1 LTKRQRQKI
10 YLKMKDPQEARE
22 IFFKTFNPEPIQDA
36 EEISVHESSG
46 RITKKPI
53 FAKISSPPYHSAAM
67 DGIAVRA
74 EDTYGAT
81 ERNPKRLKIGQE
93 ALWINTGQVI
103 PEGKNAVIMAEKLNQ
118 IDEET
123 VEIESSAFPWQ
134 NTRKVGED
142 FVVTELL
149 FPQNHRIRPFDLGTL
164 IGGGIL
170 HLKVRRRPRVLI
182 IPTGSELVD
191 LSALSDPSSLKEG
204 KIIESNSSVL
214 SSLVKECGA
223 EPIVE
228 NIVEDKSEKIKEALL
243 KAVDS
248 EADVVIT
255 IAGSSAGKRDHT
267 AEVIEDTGELLVHGV
282 TIMPGKPTILGRVKG
297 KPVVGIPGYPVS
309 AYIAFDEFV
318 RPYLYRLQGSSTP
331 KKQKI
336 TAGASRDIPSKLGV
350 EECIRVNL
358 GRVGERMVAIPLPR
372 AAGSVTTLSKA
383 EAIIRIPSFS
393 EGIVAGEET
402 EAELLVDLEDI
413 ANTIV
418 IIGSHDITVDILSD
432 EIREKDSA
440 IRIASGNVGSL
451 GGLLALKKGTAHVAG
466 AHLLD
471 TATGEYNISY
481 IQKYL
486 KRVPVHVFNL
496 VVRDQGL
503 IIQRGNPRQV
513 RGIGDLTRD
522 DLSFV
527 NRQPGSG
534 TRILFDYKL
543 QEMGID
549 PSQIRGYDNEE
560 YTHMNVAVAVLNGM
574 ADVGLGIMAAAKA
587 LDLDFIPVLSE
598 QYDLVIPS
606 PFVNDHKIQLLIS
619 VARSKEFRNR
629 VEALGGYNPEKS
641 GALWKV
647 I

>member
-1 LTKRQRQKI
+1 MTKKQRQKI

-22 IFFKTFNPEPIQDA
+22 VFFKTFNPEAIHEG

-46 RITKKPI
+46 RITKEPI

-149 FPQNHRIRPFDLGTL
+149 FPQNHRLRPFDLGTL

-191 LSALSDPSSLKEG
+191 LSALSDPSCLKKG

-336 TAGASRDIPSKLGV
+336 TVGASRDIPSKLGV

-432 EIREKDSA
+432 EIRDKDSA
-440 IRIASGNVGSL
+440 VRIASGNVGSL

-486 KRVPVHVFNL
+486 KRVAVHVFNL

-513 RGIGDLTRD
+513 RRIGDLTRD

>member
-1 LTKRQRQKI
+1 
-10 YLKMKDPQEARE
+10 MKDPQEARE

-46 RITKKPI
+46 RITKEPI

-191 LSALSDPSSLKEG
+191 LSALSDLSSLKEG

-336 TAGASRDIPSKLGV
+336 TVGASRDIPSKLGV

-432 EIREKDSA
+432 EIREKDSV

-451 GGLLALKKGTAHVAG
+451 GGLLALKKGTSHVAG

>member
-1 LTKRQRQKI
+1 MTKRQRQKI

-46 RITKKPI
+46 RITKEPI

-67 DGIAVRA
+67 DGIVVRA

-149 FPQNHRIRPFDLGTL
+149 FPQNHRLRPFDLGTL

-204 KIIESNSSVL
+204 KIIESNSCVL

-282 TIMPGKPTILGRVKG
+282 TIMPGKPTILGRVKE

-336 TAGASRDIPSKLGV
+336 TVGASRDIPSKLGV

-598 QYDLVIPS
+598 QYDLVVPS

>member
-1 LTKRQRQKI
+1 MTKKQRQKI

-22 IFFKTFNPEPIQDA
+22 VFFKTFNPEPIQDA
-36 EEISVHESSG
+36 EEISVHESCG
-46 RITKKPI
+46 RITKEAI

-432 EIREKDSA
+432 EIREKDSV

>member
-22 IFFKTFNPEPIQDA
+22 VFFKTFSPEPIQDG

-46 RITKKPI
+46 RITKEPI

-170 HLKVRRRPRVLI
+170 HLKVRRKPRVLI

-191 LSALSDPSSLKEG
+191 LSALSDLSSLKKG

-248 EADVVIT
+248 DADVVIT
-255 IAGSSAGKRDHT
+255 IAGSSAGKRDYT

-318 RPYLYRLQGSSTP
+318 RPYLYRLQGSSAP

-336 TAGASRDIPSKLGV
+336 TVGASRDIPSKLGA
-350 EECIRVNL
+350 EEFVRVNI

-383 EAIIRIPSFS
+383 EGIIRIPSFS

-432 EIREKDSA
+432 EIRGKDSA

-451 GGLLALKKGTAHVAG
+451 GGLLALKKGKAHVAG

-486 KRVPVHVFNL
+486 KRVPAHVFNL
-496 VVRDQGL
+496 VVREQGL
-503 IIQRGNPRQV
+503 IIQRGNPKQV

-522 DLSFV
+522 DLGFV

-549 PSQIRGYDNEE
+549 PSQIRGYDDEE

-587 LDLDFIPVLSE
+587 LDLDFIPLLSE

-606 PFVNDHKIQLLIS
+606 SFVNDHKIQLLIS

>member
-1 LTKRQRQKI
+1 MTKRQRQKI

-46 RITKKPI
+46 RIMKEPI

-81 ERNPKRLKIGQE
+81 ERNPKRLKIGRE

-149 FPQNHRIRPFDLGTL
+149 FPRNHRIRPFDLGTL

-336 TAGASRDIPSKLGV
+336 TVGASRDIPSKLGV

-432 EIREKDSA
+432 EIREKDSV

-486 KRVPVHVFNL
+486 KRVPVHVFSL

>member
-1 LTKRQRQKI
+1 MTKKQRQKI

-46 RITKKPI
+46 RITKEPI

-336 TAGASRDIPSKLGV
+336 TVGASRDIPSKLGV

-432 EIREKDSA
+432 EIREKDSV

>member
-1 LTKRQRQKI
+1 
-10 YLKMKDPQEARE
+10 M
-22 IFFKTFNPEPIQDA
+22 
-36 EEISVHESSG
+36 
-46 RITKKPI
+46 
-53 FAKISSPPYHSAAM
+53 
-67 DGIAVRA
+67 
-74 EDTYGAT
+74 
-81 ERNPKRLKIGQE
+81 
-93 ALWINTGQVI
+93 
-103 PEGKNAVIMAEKLNQ
+103 
-118 IDEET
+118 
-123 VEIESSAFPWQ
+123 
-134 NTRKVGED
+134 
-142 FVVTELL
+142 
-149 FPQNHRIRPFDLGTL
+149 
-164 IGGGIL
+164 
-170 HLKVRRRPRVLI
+170 
-182 IPTGSELVD
+182 
-191 LSALSDPSSLKEG
+191 
-204 KIIESNSSVL
+204 
-214 SSLVKECGA
+214 
-223 EPIVE
+223 
-228 NIVEDKSEKIKEALL
+228 
-243 KAVDS
+243 
-248 EADVVIT
+248 VIT

-318 RPYLYRLQGSSTP
+318 RPYLYRLQGSSAP

-336 TAGASRDIPSKLGV
+336 TVGASRDIPSKLGA

-503 IIQRGNPRQV
+503 IIQRGNPKQV

-598 QYDLVIPS
+598 QYDLVVPS
-606 PFVNDHKIQLLIS
+606 PFVNDHKIQSLIS